1 MEWSEDLGGIRL
13 RMSRDADSIED
24 LTVELDVRDR
34 ELLSKNPTLKIEFV
48 TQRLES
54 KWQGLVFK
62 GKNRAKVTVFE
73 GEIPVAVLRRGIEL
87 KKTPF
92 YDFSGEEIESF
103 CVAKLSCRGSL
114 GEKRIPNPFPLP
126 RSQTQGANEVTQPK
140 DEVDPS
146 ANFAMLPTKTKI
158 ETRLVQ
164 VILALVGI
172 GVLIWGISVEIWTW
186 EKIGRAGDSIY
197 PWFLWLCAFPFL
209 YFVGWTITREAL
221 AKYISIDASNTTRFI
236 PSPNQSYSLAE
247 VLSGEAEVNIDNAT
261 FRVVCCNRERYRY
274 LRRSS
279 NGDRWLDRYH
289 DFNGL
294 VLYEHQVT
302 RIPAGTKLSD
312 CLPKTRELSFDGMF
326 ANLYPQAMVSKHYGI
341 SVYWEVQILH
351 DQLVDIEIPVVG
363 IDRDWPFRYFVQS

>member
-209 YFVGWTITREAL
+209 YLWAGQSHEKRWRSTSALMLLTPHVLYRHQTRV
-221 AKYISIDASNTTRFI
+221 I
-236 PSPNQSYSLAE
+236 PSLRSYQVKPRLT
-247 VLSGEAEVNIDNAT
+247 LITQRSG
-261 FRVVCCNRERYRY
+261 
-274 LRRSS
+274 
-279 NGDRWLDRYH
+279 
-289 DFNGL
+289 
-294 VLYEHQVT
+294 
-302 RIPAGTKLSD
+302 
-312 CLPKTRELSFDGMF
+312 
-326 ANLYPQAMVSKHYGI
+326 
-341 SVYWEVQILH
+341 
-351 DQLVDIEIPVVG
+351 
-363 IDRDWPFRYFVQS
+363 

>member
-24 LTVELDVRDR
+24 LRVELDVRDR
-34 ELLSKNPTLKIEFV
+34 ELLSSKPKLKIEFV

-62 GKNRAKVTVFE
+62 GKNRSKVTAFE
-73 GEIPVAVLRRGIEL
+73 GEIPVAASRHGIEL

-103 CVAKLSCRGSL
+103 CVAKLSCRGSR

-164 VILALVGI
+164 LILALVGI

-186 EKIGRAGDSIY
+186 ESIGSGSNRIY
-197 PWFLWLCAFPFL
+197 PLMWWLLAFPFL
-209 YFVGWTITREAL
+209 YSVGWMITRKAL
-221 AKYISIDASNTTRFI
+221 AKYISIDASNTTRLQ

-247 VLSGEAEVNIDNAT
+247 ILSGEAEVNIDNAT

-274 LRRSS
+274 RQSS
-279 NGDRWLDRYH
+279 GNHDVWVDRYH

-294 VLYEHQVT
+294 ILYEHQVT
-302 RIPAGTKLSD
+302 RIAAGTKLSD
-312 CLPKTRELSFDGMF
+312 CLPKTRELSFDEMF
-326 ANLYPQAMVSKHYGI
+326 ASLYPQAMVSKHYGI

-363 IDRDWPFRYFVQS
+363 VDRDWPFRYFVQR